1 MYDVAIV
8 GAGPAGAWT
17 ARSLVRLG
25 ARVLLLDGSHP
36 REKPCGGGIT
46 GRALALVGD
55 SVDGAAAQTVRI
67 TSARFVDSQA
77 GRGASSG
84 VGGRRVAG
92 AEPVS
97 CAVPLTSTA
106 GLVVSSR
113 RHFDS
118 RLLDAA
124 CEAGAAFTPARVT
137 AVSRLDSGFHLRTTA
152 GQFQARLLV
161 GADGANSL
169 VRRTFGTPL
178 RRSQLSIATG
188 FYAHGVTSN
197 EIVIEL
203 LDDPPGYLWSFPRPN
218 HLAIGI
224 CAQADAGVGPGA
236 LRDRAARWIR
246 DTGLG
251 VGATLA
257 AYSWPIPSLP
267 ASDIPGAT
275 LHGTDWLLVGDA
287 AGLVDPITRE
297 GIFFALQS
305 GDFASTAIGA
315 GRVDRYGA
323 AVRRD
328 ILPEL
333 TRAAR
338 LKDGF
343 FRPRFRNLIMD
354 ALRTSAPVRQ
364 VMADLIAGTQPY
376 RGLKWR
382 LAQTFEIGLAARLLN
397 LRARDSRL
405 WPAPVPADD

>member
-46 GRALALVGD
+46 GRALALVSDVLAGT
-55 SVDGAAAQTVRI
+55 GAAVRI
-67 TSARFVDSQA
+67 TSARFVDSRVHTARTTVACGPAQ
-77 GRGASSG
+77 RG
-84 VGGRRVAG
+84 
-92 AEPVS
+92 EPTSCEVS
-97 CAVPLTSTA
+97 LASTA

-113 RHFDS
+113 RQFDS

-124 CEAGAAFTPARVT
+124 CEAGVAFTPTRVT
-137 AVSRLDSGFHLRTTA
+137 SVSRLDSGFHLRTTA
-152 GQFQARLLV
+152 GQFQARFLV

-169 VRRTFGTPL
+169 VRRTFATPL

-188 FYAHGVTSN
+188 FFAHGVTSS

-203 LDDPPGYLWSFPRPN
+203 LDDPPGYLWSFPRPD
-218 HLAIGI
+218 HLAIGV
-224 CAQADAGVGPGA
+224 CAQADAGVGAGA
-236 LRDRAARWIR
+236 LRERVVRWIG

-251 VGATLA
+251 VGATLD

-267 ASDIPGAT
+267 ASDLPGAT
-275 LHGTDWLLVGDA
+275 LHGADWLLVGDA

-297 GIFFALQS
+297 GIYFALQS
-305 GDFASTAIGA
+305 GAFAATAIGA
-315 GRVDRYGA
+315 GRLEHYGA
-323 AVRRD
+323 AVRRE

-333 TRAAR
+333 TSAAQ
-338 LKDGF
+338 LKNGF
-343 FRPRFRNLIMD
+343 FRPRFRDLIMD
-354 ALRTSAPVRQ
+354 ALRTSVPIRR

-382 LAQTFEIGLAARLLN
+382 LIRTFELGLAARLVSAG
-397 LRARDSRL
+397 ARHSRL
-405 WPAPVPADD
+405 EPAPEPAGD

>member
-1 MYDVAIV
+1 MFDVAIV

-17 ARSLVRLG
+17 AQSLVRLG

-55 SVDGAAAQTVRI
+55 TVDGATAQAVRI
-67 TSARFVDSQA
+67 TSARFVDSQTGRGTSSGLA
-77 GRGASSG
+77 GRPAS
-84 VGGRRVAG
+84 G
-92 AEPVS
+92 AELVS
-97 CAVPLTSTA
+97 YTVPLESTA

-113 RHFDS
+113 RQFDAC
-118 RLLDAA
+118 LLDAA
-124 CEAGAAFTPARVT
+124 CEVGAAFTPARVT
-137 AVSRLDSGFHLRTTA
+137 GISRLESGFCLRTTA

-169 VRRTFGTPL
+169 VRRTFDTPL
-178 RRSQLSIATG
+178 RRSQISIATG
-188 FYAHGVTSN
+188 FFAHGVTSN

-203 LDDPPGYLWSFPRPN
+203 LDDPPGYLWSFPRPD

-224 CAQADAGVGPGA
+224 CAQADAGVGPGP
-236 LRDRAARWIR
+236 LRDRAARWIH

-251 VGATLA
+251 AGSTLS
-257 AYSWPIPSLP
+257 AYSWPIPSLS
-267 ASDIPGAT
+267 AGDLPGAT
-275 LHGTDWLLVGDA
+275 LHGQDWLLVGDA

-305 GDFASTAIGA
+305 GSFAATAIGA
-315 GRVDRYGA
+315 GCIDRYGA

-343 FRPRFRNLIMD
+343 FRPRFRHLVMD

-376 RGLKWR
+376 RSLKWR
-382 LAQTFEIGLAARLLN
+382 LVRTFEIGLAARLLSA
-397 LRARDSRL
+397 RARDSRL
-405 WPAPVPADD
+405 VPAPVPAAD